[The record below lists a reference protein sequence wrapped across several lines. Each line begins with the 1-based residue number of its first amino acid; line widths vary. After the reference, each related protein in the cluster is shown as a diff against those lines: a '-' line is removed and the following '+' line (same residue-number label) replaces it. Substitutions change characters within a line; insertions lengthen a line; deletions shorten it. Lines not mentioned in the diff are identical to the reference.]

1 MGCRHGWLVSVSQ
14 EQKLKIL
21 SNILGSPHIR
31 GQENLF
37 NCPKCDHQKKKLS
50 INIEKNVFKCWVCDW
65 SGKNIYRIVK
75 RYGTVDNRYTWKSFD
90 DQLEIEKFSDKLFS
104 RKEDTNTVKLSLP
117 REFISL
123 ANKNLPNTSM
133 IPLNYLK
140 SRGIDKNIITKWKMG
155 YCPTG
160 KYSGRILIP
169 SFDDD
174 GNINY
179 FVTRSYDN
187 NWKKYLNPNVS
198 KDMIFNH
205 PYIDFDK
212 DVVLVEGVFDATKV
226 GQNAIPLLGSTLNE
240 NSKLFYEIVK
250 NDSTVYLA
258 LDPDA
263 HKKTSKIVSLFL
275 KYDIQVFVID
285 VQPFSDVGEMTQQQF
300 LQRKQTA
307 VLLNI
312 NNYLLS
318 KIARI

>member
-169 SFDDD
+169 SFDED
-174 GNINY
+174 GDINY
-179 FVTRSYDN
+179 FVTRSYDK

>member
-1 MGCRHGWLVSVSQ
+1 VSQ

>member
-1 MGCRHGWLVSVSQ
+1 
-14 EQKLKIL
+14 
-21 SNILGSPHIR
+21 
-31 GQENLF
+31 
-37 NCPKCDHQKKKLS
+37 
-50 INIEKNVFKCWVCDW
+50 
-65 SGKNIYRIVK
+65 
-75 RYGTVDNRYTWKSFD
+75 
-90 DQLEIEKFSDKLFS
+90 
-104 RKEDTNTVKLSLP
+104 
-117 REFISL
+117 
-123 ANKNLPNTSM
+123 
-133 IPLNYLK
+133 
-140 SRGIDKNIITKWKMG
+140 
-155 YCPTG
+155 
-160 KYSGRILIP
+160 
-169 SFDDD
+169 
-174 GNINY
+174 
-179 FVTRSYDN
+179 
-187 NWKKYLNPNVS
+187 
-198 KDMIFNH
+198 MIFNH